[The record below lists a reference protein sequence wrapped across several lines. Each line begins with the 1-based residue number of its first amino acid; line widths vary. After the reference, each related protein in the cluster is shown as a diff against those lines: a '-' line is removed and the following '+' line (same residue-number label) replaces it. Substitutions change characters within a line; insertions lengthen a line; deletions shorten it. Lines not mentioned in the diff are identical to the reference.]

1 MNNILFICLGN
12 ICRSPLAEGFL
23 RQHAKLKGCDDSF
36 NIDSA
41 GTGNWHSGKSPD
53 KRAIRA
59 AAEYGVDISA
69 LRARQISS
77 IDFDRFQHIIALDR
91 GNLTDLEHL
100 KPNALTD
107 CRLSLFSDLI
117 DKPGFIDVPDPWY
130 GSYADFE
137 SVSQQLDTACKVLL
151 EKLLTDDS

>member
-1 MNNILFICLGN
+1 MNNILFVCLGN

-23 RQHAKLKGCDDSF
+23 RHHAKLKGCADSF

-53 KRAIRA
+53 RRVIRA

-69 LRARQISS
+69 LRARQISN

-91 GNLTDLEHL
+91 DNLTDLEHL
-100 KPNALTD
+100 RPSPSAN

-137 SVSQQLDTACKVLL
+137 SVSQQLDRACKALL
-151 EKLLTDDS
+151 EKLLTDA